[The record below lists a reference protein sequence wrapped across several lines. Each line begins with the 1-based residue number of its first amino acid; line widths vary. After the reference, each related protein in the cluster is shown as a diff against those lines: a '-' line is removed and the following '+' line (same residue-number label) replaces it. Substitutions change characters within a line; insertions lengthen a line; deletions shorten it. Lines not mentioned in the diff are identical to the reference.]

1 MTARR
6 WPDAGELLFSSIL
19 GLLLFSRPMYLFSD
33 GSTGW
38 HLVVGRWVLAHRAVP
53 RHEFLSYTFA
63 GEPWVAFEWLSDVA
77 LAVLDSLGGLPL
89 VAVGCAVAI
98 ATLFWMLYRD
108 MRSSGCAAWL
118 ALLLCAAGAIASSV
132 HWLARPHLVTFLATY
147 VLYRTL
153 DRHWHGRLGRG
164 RLAFL
169 VGLIFFVWANA
180 HPAFPLGLVLLAI
193 FLAGALLSAAVQ
205 RTGAER
211 ARGVALACGVAIA
224 ATFANPYG
232 YALHVYVARH
242 LADPVLGATE
252 EFLPPSLDGGLQ
264 TTCFFALVALLV
276 AVLLMRPRTIA
287 TPQAL
292 AALALAALALHGVR
306 HVPLFVV
313 VALPVLGERLAS
325 ERTLRPASAP
335 VPAPLA
341 CIVLSLGLLAV
352 ALVGPLREQLLARCG
367 FDPASFP
374 TATLEWVR
382 ERRMPEHG
390 LAWDNWGGFLAY
402 QLGIPI
408 FIDDRS
414 DFFPRDFTRD
424 YARMASGD
432 SHATAMLDQYAVEW
446 VLFPREEA
454 LARRL
459 AGENGWR
466 LAGED
471 PAARLFVR
479 TKSRDPV
486 AGSTQDLKEVA
497 VVVAPENSPI
507 RSGHGA

>member
-6 WPDAGELLFSSIL
+6 WPDLGELLFSSIL
-19 GLLLFSRPMYLFSD
+19 GLLLFSRPTYLFSD

-53 RHEFLSYTFA
+53 RREFLSYTFA

-77 LAVLDSLGGLPL
+77 LAVLESLGGLPV

-132 HWLARPHLVTFLATY
+132 HWLARPHLVTFFAIY
-147 VLYRTL
+147 ALYRAL
-153 DRHWHGRLGRG
+153 DRHWNGRLGG
-164 RLAFL
+164 RQLAVL
-169 VGLIFFVWANA
+169 VGVIFLVWANA
-180 HPAFPLGLVLLAI
+180 HPAFPLGLVLVAI
-193 FLAGALLSAAVQ
+193 FLAGALLSAV
-205 RTGAER
+205 RRPGVERVR
-211 ARGVALACGVAIA
+211 ARAMALAFGVATAV
-224 ATFANPYG
+224 TFANPYG

-252 EFLPPSLDGGLQ
+252 EFLPPSLDGSLQ
-264 TTCFFALVALLV
+264 TTCFFALVALVV
-276 AVLLMRPRTIA
+276 AVLLTRPHAAA

-292 AALALAALALHGVR
+292 AALVLTALALRGVR

-313 VALPVLGERLAS
+313 VALPLLGERLAS
-325 ERTLRPASAP
+325 ERSLRTVSAG

-341 CIVLSLGLLAV
+341 SIVLSVGLLAV
-352 ALVGPLREQLLARCG
+352 AVVGPLRELLLARCG
-367 FDPASFP
+367 FDPVSFP
-374 TATLEWVR
+374 TTTLEWVR

-424 YARMASGD
+424 YARMALGD
-432 SHATAMLDQYAVEW
+432 SQATAMLDHYAVEW
-446 VLFPREEA
+446 VLFPREGA
-454 LARRL
+454 LAKRL
-459 AGENGWR
+459 AGEDGWR
-466 LAGED
+466 LAEED

-479 TKSRDPV
+479 TER
-486 AGSTQDLKEVA
+486 A
-497 VVVAPENSPI
+497 VRSPAQ
-507 RSGHGA
+507 RKT